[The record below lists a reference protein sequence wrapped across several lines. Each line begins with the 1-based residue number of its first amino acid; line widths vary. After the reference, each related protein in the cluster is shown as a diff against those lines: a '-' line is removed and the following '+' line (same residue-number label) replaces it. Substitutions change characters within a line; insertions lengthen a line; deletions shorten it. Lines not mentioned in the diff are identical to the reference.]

1 MKEQLSKV
9 NVSSE
14 KETKKQQIQIYYDH
28 NRRPTELKAN
38 QIINNLNL
46 NFQSNI
52 KLIQLNFKCK
62 KKLFT
67 DGKLNAV
74 WWY

>member
-9 NVSSE
+9 NVSSV

-28 NRRPTELKAN
+28 NRRPTELKAS

-46 NFQSNI
+46 NFQ
-52 KLIQLNFKCK
+52 
-62 KKLFT
+62 
-67 DGKLNAV
+67 
-74 WWY
+74 